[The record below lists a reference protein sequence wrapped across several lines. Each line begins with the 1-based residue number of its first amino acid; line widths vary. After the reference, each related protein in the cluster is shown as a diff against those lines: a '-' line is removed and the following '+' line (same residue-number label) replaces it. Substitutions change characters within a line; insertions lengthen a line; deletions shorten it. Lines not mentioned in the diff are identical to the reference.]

1 MLLPT
6 PFGMDIADLRC
17 NEIELFSANASD
29 GLGAAHRL
37 ERRDIMKAFSLNS
50 NLIGAIFLN
59 FLLWSGILLLVLQM
73 GE

>member
-1 MLLPT
+1 ME
-6 PFGMDIADLRC
+6 R
-17 NEIELFSANASD
+17 FSENATH

-37 ERRDIMKAFSLNS
+37 ERRDIMKALSLNW
-50 NLIGAIFLN
+50 NLIGALFLN